1 MKEQSLNPFDHGTL
15 SEPFGGPSRLLEECR
30 ALNPLLEWG
39 DGGGGEIESER
50 FVFVGLYAA
59 QPGSRFDYFGLPK
72 PRKGII
78 EARRAFYED
87 PDAQAEDWG
96 APSGHWNVYV
106 CQDAGTYSARLMEG
120 DGVRM
125 EKRLEGKGT
134 SAKEAVADLWGIVHL
149 LAHAYSERA
158 EVLGTPGRSSV
169 SYEETG
175 ICAETLA
182 FERSEWRGVVVE
194 LEYTYSENIPE
205 PFRLGAFVVREERS
219 PSVLRSSE
227 PLQVFLTEVFDDT
240 LDGAVDLF
248 WNRVLSFVACWE
260 QWDGFLRSYPIL
272 LERGDIT
279 PFGAK

>member
-15 SEPFGGPSRLLEECR
+15 GKSFGGPSRILEECR

-50 FVFVGLYAA
+50 FVFVGLYAS
-59 QPGSRFDYFGLPK
+59 QPGPRFNYFGLPK

-96 APSGHWNVYV
+96 APSGHWNLYV
-106 CQDAGTYSARLMEG
+106 GQDAGTYSARLMEG

-158 EVLGTPGRSSV
+158 EA
-169 SYEETG
+169 G
-175 ICAETLA
+175 ICAETLC
-182 FERSEWRGVVVE
+182 FERSEWRGVLVE
-194 LEYTYSENIPE
+194 LEATYSENIPE

-227 PLQVFLTEVFDDT
+227 PLQVFLTESFDNT